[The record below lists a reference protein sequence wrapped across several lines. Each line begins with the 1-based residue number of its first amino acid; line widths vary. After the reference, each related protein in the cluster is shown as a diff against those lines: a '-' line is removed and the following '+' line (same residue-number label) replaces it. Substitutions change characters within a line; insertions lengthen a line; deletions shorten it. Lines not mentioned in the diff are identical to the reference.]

1 MGLQR
6 YNTKRDFAK
15 TPEPKG
21 GRPKGKGQLYIIQK
35 HDATRLHYDL
45 RLQVGDVLASW
56 AVPKGPSLNTS
67 EKRLAV
73 HVEDHPLDY
82 AAFEGVIPQ
91 GQYGGGTVMLWDRG
105 TWTCD
110 EGDAKTG
117 ISRGKLSFTL
127 HGERV
132 KGSWAL
138 VRMHARH
145 GGADDG
151 DSKDNWLLLKHD
163 DPHASATRDLTGEFT
178 TSIKTGRTM
187 DEIAAADGAQTP
199 TARRAKAKSRRVE
212 SVIGAL
218 DSTKPGKSKG
228 TPTKK
233 AASTKTPHKKSAS
246 ANDGNDD
253 AAAKSAASGSIEPEA
268 IPGAKKAKMP
278 REVPPQLCTLA
289 QEAPTGADWLH
300 EIKFDGYRL
309 VAHKNGDSVRLI
321 TRAGHD
327 WTHRF
332 LPIAKAIGEL
342 DVGTA
347 IIDGEAC
354 VLDSHGHTDFQAL
367 QGAIKA
373 QRFAGLAFFAFDL
386 LFYNGV
392 DLRGATLV
400 DRKGVLRTLI
410 PSTKQGLIR
419 YSDHVIGG
427 GDAVRQNACEL
438 ALEGIVC
445 KRGDAPYESGRSRSW
460 VKVKCSRRQEFVVIG
475 YSKPEGS
482 RKHFGSLLLGA
493 YTSPDRLT
501 YMGRVGTGFTAAS
514 LRDLKVS
521 LAKIETRACPA
532 DDPPTREESRGV
544 TWVEPRLVAEVAFTQ
559 MTDDGRL
566 RHPSFQ
572 GLREDKPARS
582 VRLERPADATL
593 VATEDVD
600 MAAKTPAARTK
611 KKAVKARS
619 ARTSPTAKVNAP
631 RPYGDST
638 KSPAATG
645 SPTRAAPRKA
655 APSNALPNKA
665 APSRSAP
672 SKIEAVALKKGEIAV
687 AGVRL
692 SHPDR
697 VLFPEQGI
705 TKADIARYYESV
717 ADRIMP
723 FLVGRPLSTVRC
735 PQGRSGQCFFQ
746 KHLRETFG
754 PPVTSIRVQEDGGP
768 ADYIAI
774 DSLQGLIALVQFG
787 VLEIHPWG
795 STDADLDRPD
805 MLTFDLDPGDEVDLP
820 AIKHGAHEVRTRLEA
835 VGLVPFLKTSG
846 GKGLHIV
853 VPVEPDVAWDQA
865 KEFCHQ
871 VALSLAA
878 AEPAKYIATMSKAK
892 RKGRIFVDYL
902 RNGQGATSVAAYST
916 RARPGAPVSMPISW
930 DELDG
935 LAAFNQYNVSNAR
948 AYIDSQKRDPWAK
961 FNASRRS
968 LRELAES
975 SR

>member
-21 GRPKGKGQLYIIQK
+21 GRSTGTGQRYIIQK

-56 AVPKGPSLNTS
+56 AVPKGPSLKLGD
-67 EKRLAV
+67 KRLAV

-82 AAFEGVIPQ
+82 ATFEGVIPQ

-110 EGDAKTG
+110 EGEPEKG

-138 VRMHARH
+138 VRMHGRR

-151 DSKDNWLLLKHD
+151 GSKDNWLLLKHD
-163 DPHASATRDLTGEFT
+163 DAHASATRDLTGEFT

-187 DEIAAADGAQTP
+187 DEIAAAEGAQTP
-199 TARRAKAKSRRVE
+199 TARRTKAKSRRVE
-212 SVIGAL
+212 SVIGAPT
-218 DSTKPGKSKG
+218 STKRAKTTG

-233 AASTKTPHKKSAS
+233 AASTRMPRKKSAS
-246 ANDGNDD
+246 ANDGDDD
-253 AAAKSAASGSIEPEA
+253 AAAKGAASGSIEHEA
-268 IPGAKKAKMP
+268 IPGAKKARMP
-278 REVPPQLCTLA
+278 RDVPPQLCTLA
-289 QEAPTGADWLH
+289 DATPTGADWLH

-332 LPIAKAIGEL
+332 SPIAKAIGEL
-342 DVGTA
+342 DVSTA

-373 QRFAGLAFFAFDL
+373 QRFAGLVFFAFDL
-386 LFYNGV
+386 IYCEGV

-400 DRKGVLRTLI
+400 DRKDVLRTLI

-493 YTSPDRLT
+493 YTTPDRLT
-501 YMGRVGTGFTAAS
+501 YMGRVGTGFSAAS
-514 LRDLKVS
+514 LRDLKAS
-521 LAKIETRACPA
+521 LAKIERRTCPA
-532 DDPPTREESRGV
+532 DELPTREESRGV
-544 TWVEPRLVAEVAFTQ
+544 TWVEPRLVAEVEFTQ

-582 VRLERPADATL
+582 VRLERPADGTPVDTEDDMPAKKAATRTVKKETAKKRTSRATR
-593 VATEDVD
+593 VAT
-600 MAAKTPAARTK
+600 ARTTQRR
-611 KKAVKARS
+611 AEA
-619 ARTSPTAKVNAP
+619 
-631 RPYGDST
+631 
-638 KSPAATG
+638 
-645 SPTRAAPRKA
+645 AAPPA
-655 APSNALPNKA
+655 S
-665 APSRSAP
+665 
-672 SKIEAVALKKGEIAV
+672 LKTGEIAI

-723 FLVGRPLSTVRC
+723 FLLRRPLSTVRC
-735 PQGRSGQCFFQ
+735 PQGRAGQCFFQ

-754 PPVTSIRVQEDGGP
+754 PPVTSIRVQEDGGL

-820 AIKHGAHEVRTRLEA
+820 AIKHGAEEVRARLKA

-853 VPVEPDVAWDQA
+853 VPVAPDVEWDQA

-871 VALSLAA
+871 VAISLAA
-878 AEPAKYIATMSKAK
+878 AEPAKYVANMSKAK

-930 DELDG
+930 DELDD

-948 AYIDSQKRDPWAK
+948 AYIDTQKRDPWAR

-968 LRELAES
+968 LRELAAAS
-975 SR
+975 L